1 MTFATKRSLNHCL
14 CVLTNR
20 SGHQVKSEAVTRS
33 NNIRINS
40 SHVYSKSST
49 ILSSTPTMT
58 HVQYNPVQ
66 LARYINLRFVGEQEQ
81 ANQQGGRDK
90 GQPEDINEDEIGV
103 SEHSD
108 FMTDAMDLQLEED
121 EMVTEEPALAPSP
134 SPPAALPPVSSPDPV
149 AAPPQQ
155 GSSAPMLF
163 TGAATSSE
171 QPEDEDIDDVGL
183 SEEELMADVIAVQ
196 MIENEMETQEIEIPT
211 SMPSSN
217 NLDSNSPSIVLLF

>member
-1 MTFATKRSLNHCL
+1 MT
-14 CVLTNR
+14 
-20 SGHQVKSEAVTRS
+20 
-33 NNIRINS
+33 
-40 SHVYSKSST
+40 Y
-49 ILSSTPTMT
+49 
-58 HVQYNPVQ
+58 VQYNPVE
-66 LARYINLRFVGEQEQ
+66 LARYINLRFVGEQEE

-134 SPPAALPPVSSPDPV
+134 SPPS
-149 AAPPQQ
+149 
-155 GSSAPMLF
+155 
-163 TGAATSSE
+163 AATCSE
-171 QPEDEDIDDVGL
+171 EPEDEDIDEVGL
-183 SEEELMADVIAVQ
+183 SEEELMADVLAVH